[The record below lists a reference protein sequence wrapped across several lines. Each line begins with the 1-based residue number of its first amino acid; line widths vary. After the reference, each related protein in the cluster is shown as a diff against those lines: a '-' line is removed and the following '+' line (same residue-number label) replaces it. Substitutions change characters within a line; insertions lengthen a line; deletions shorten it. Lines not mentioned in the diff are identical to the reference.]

1 MNTKEFQLKLLS
13 IGLKK
18 SRTQRILEEFQSDTE
33 LDPNAQSTAIFRI
46 LKSYFWVSYLSAPL
60 VFLLGALGIMATFK
74 SLWLWAS
81 CLLLVTLFTTQS
93 TSEETLASKTFKLY
107 KLFVGFLVLVACYF
121 SIRFDNTSEWGLVKN
136 LNFYLGSTVYIIGGA
151 IALVA
156 SITIAVELFKS
167 KAKLIQMQRLVFVIC
182 TVCVYLSSNYTAS
195 YPYTFSYLIQ
205 ASITA
210 LLFAVALIKRK
221 PALA

>member
-1 MNTKEFQLKLLS
+1 MNTNQSQLKLLS

-18 SRTQRILEEFQSDTE
+18 SRTQRILEEFQSDTQ
-33 LDPNAQSTAIFRI
+33 LDPNAKSTAIFRI

-60 VFLLGALGIMATFK
+60 VFLLGATGFMATFK

-81 CLLLVTLFTTQS
+81 CLLLVSLFTTQS

-121 SIRFDNTSEWGLVKN
+121 SVRFDNTSEWGLINN
-136 LNFYLGSTVYIIGGA
+136 LDFYLGSTVYIIGGA
-151 IALVA
+151 IAAVA

-167 KAKLIQMQRLVFVIC
+167 KAKLVQTQRLVFVLL
-182 TVCVYLSSNYTAS
+182 TVCIYLSSNYNAS
-195 YPYTFSYLIQ
+195 YPYSFSYLIQ
-205 ASITA
+205 ASLTA
-210 LLFAVALIKRK
+210 LLFTASSIKRK

>member
-1 MNTKEFQLKLLS
+1 MNTNESQLKLLS

-18 SRTQRILEEFQSDTE
+18 SRTQRILEEYQSDAQ
-33 LDPNAQSTAIFRI
+33 LDPNAKRTAIFRI

-60 VFLLGALGIMATFK
+60 VFLIGAIGFMATIN

-81 CLLLVTLFTTQS
+81 CLLLASLFTTQS

-121 SIRFDNTSEWGLVKN
+121 SIRFDNTSEWGHDN
-136 LNFYLGSTVYIIGGA
+136 LDFYLGSTVYIVGGA

-156 SITIAVELFKS
+156 FITIAVELFKS
-167 KAKLIQMQRLVFVIC
+167 EAKLIQTQRLVFVLL
-182 TVCVYLSSNYTAS
+182 TVCIYLSSNYTAF
-195 YPYTFSYLIQ
+195 YSYLIQ
-205 ASITA
+205 ASLTA
-210 LLFAVALIKRK
+210 LLFTASSLKRK